1 MLHLHVLRCDA
12 TFQYSFHLIV
22 KWKKND
28 KVEVVLPM
36 DVRRVAA
43 NTNLPDD
50 NGKVALQ
57 RGPIMY
63 CAEWK
68 DNNGLASNFIIP
80 KTAVFKPEFE
90 KELLNG
96 VTVLKATVKSINVD
110 ATGQNVSTQDATLT
124 TIPYYAWANRGKGE
138 MQVWFPEQVKYVNL
152 LTK

>member
-1 MLHLHVLRCDA
+1 MPVNYQMEKGYAVLTR
-12 TFQYSFHLIV
+12 

-28 KVEVVLPM
+28 KVEVILPM

-43 NTNLPDD
+43 SDKIADD

-68 DNNGLASNFIIP
+68 DNNGQAGNIIIP
-80 KTAVFKPEFE
+80 KSTVFKPEYE
-90 KELLNG
+90 ANLLNG
-96 VTVLKATVKSINVD
+96 VMVLKGDIKTINID
-110 ATGQNVSTQDATLT
+110 ASGQNVSTDNGTLT
-124 TIPYYAWANRGKGE
+124 AIPYYAWANRGKGE
-138 MQVWFPEQVKYVNL
+138 IVVWFPEQVRYVDL